1 MGTVLVECISD
12 SKNWNILEE
21 NTKIEGAEGREGEE
35 GGEGG
40 EATCDLYSM
49 ENSSSNFQGKREI
62 DRLTLNYDILC
73 NFWLFAC
80 ADGSRGRT
88 FSVPFTFLMP
98 EMCIFKFRSNRV
110 WINSVVD

>member
-1 MGTVLVECISD
+1 MIYIQWRIVLQIF
-12 SKNWNILEE
+12 
-21 NTKIEGAEGREGEE
+21 R
-35 GGEGG
+35 
-40 EATCDLYSM
+40 
-49 ENSSSNFQGKREI
+49 GKREI
-62 DRLTLNYDILC
+62 DRLILNYDILC

-110 WINSVVD
+110 VKFSCGLNFPISVFKPIKRTFVFFLDRFRKIIE